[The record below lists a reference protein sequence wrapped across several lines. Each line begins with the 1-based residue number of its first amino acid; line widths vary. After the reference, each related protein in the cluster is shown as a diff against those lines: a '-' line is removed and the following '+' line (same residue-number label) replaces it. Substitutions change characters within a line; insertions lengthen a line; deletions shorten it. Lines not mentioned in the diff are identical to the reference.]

1 VTEVELDDAKE
12 RVDVEAVHAYL
23 TRSYWAE
30 GRTREEVE
38 LHLREATRAIGA
50 YDRGR
55 QVGYARV
62 VVDDDDA
69 GLYDVYVLE
78 SHRGRGLG
86 VRLVEAAVEHGP
98 HRALAW
104 HLRTRDAHTLYERFG
119 FTRLDELRMV
129 RPSISDS

>member
-1 VTEVELDDAKE
+1 VTDIELDDAKE
-12 RVDVEAVHAYL
+12 RVDVDAVHAYL

-38 LHLREATRAIGA
+38 RHLREATRAIGA
-50 YDRGR
+50 YDGGR

-62 VVDDDDA
+62 VVGADGA
-69 GLYDVYVLE
+69 WLYDVYVLE
-78 SHRGRGLG
+78 SHRGRGVG
-86 VRLVEAAVEHGP
+86 VRIVEAAVEHP
-98 HRALAW
+98 AHRALAW

-129 RPSISDS
+129 RPSISAS